1 MSHRAL
7 GPSPADQQL
16 IDHASQHG
24 HDVSAKQ
31 LATWRRAGLLPGNT
45 VSFPGRGGSA
55 SEPVPAGFDLVVG
68 LARHAG
74 RGRRPDDLA
83 LLLFG
88 DGLPVSEARVRA
100 AFGAAVGRIH
110 IAAEN
115 AETRNGGPEEHAA
128 QVADRAVGAGLSV
141 VLVPARVRRIDER
154 LTRHMH
160 GMGLPWPPPELAAL
174 DRNPHPTPCTP
185 QEATAASVYAVL
197 LGGASVTPQG
207 IGDLVRAMNPGMPGN
222 PLASLAEYTD
232 QDVPDGPTAF
242 RPEGGMTTIPE
253 GDVRDVLQQL
263 VVATP
268 LDDLHAA
275 WMAAEGIR
283 DWAWDLCKRVEAE
296 LDAGKFGEALAE
308 WAPSRTL
315 LASISLLTALRNRR
329 WSPADHATSA
339 LYLLLMRQGLR
350 ALDEQIPG
358 CQWEILDTPGMLPP
372 PLKPL
377 LRM

>member
-1 MSHRAL
+1 M
-7 GPSPADQQL
+7 
-16 IDHASQHG
+16 
-24 HDVSAKQ
+24 
-31 LATWRRAGLLPGNT
+31 
-45 VSFPGRGGSA
+45 
-55 SEPVPAGFDLVVG
+55 
-68 LARHAG
+68 
-74 RGRRPDDLA
+74 
-83 LLLFG
+83 
-88 DGLPVSEARVRA
+88 
-100 AFGAAVGRIH
+100 
-110 IAAEN
+110 
-115 AETRNGGPEEHAA
+115 
-128 QVADRAVGAGLSV
+128 
-141 VLVPARVRRIDER
+141 
-154 LTRHMH
+154 
-160 GMGLPWPPPELAAL
+160 
-174 DRNPHPTPCTP
+174 
-185 QEATAASVYAVL
+185 YAVL